1 MKHKAI
7 FSLQACLVL
16 LSLSPPIDERRNE
29 GAQKVTRSEK
39 NFHRSNPPLEAW
51 EAGIA
56 PETEGLSVV
65 GGLMRGTGATLRS
78 GRVRVLAR
86 RTVVPDE
93 KGGLLVRI
101 GTSEVPKFDRY
112 GGGIML

>member
-16 LSLSPPIDERRNE
+16 LSLSPPTDERRNE
-29 GAQKVTRSEK
+29 GTQKVTKNEK
-39 NFHRSNPPLEAW
+39 SLHRSNPPLEAR

-56 PETEGLSVV
+56 PEAEGMSVV
-65 GGLMRGTGATLRS
+65 GGLMSGTGATLRS

-86 RTVVPDE
+86 RTVVPDAR
-93 KGGLLVRI
+93 GGLLVKI
-101 GTSEVPKFDRY
+101 GTSEVKFDRY